1 MGLFI
6 AKSFTESLA
15 RMQAADRESVIEA
28 AEFYQ
33 ANPAHPGLR
42 KHRLEKCRDPGFWS
56 LRSSRDIRIILH
68 DSEHGTLF
76 CYADHHD
83 KAYAWAEKR
92 KLAANPTTGA
102 MQMVVLRELAM
113 PEMRRARA
121 APARDQRRPL
131 FANLPRT
138 EFAWMGVPDEW
149 VDDARSVRSEDELLE
164 LITCLPEEAGE
175 ALLTLAGGGKPRRMR
190 KAVEAVNPFLA
201 ADAVRR
207 FYAVDSAQALRTAL
221 AMPWD
226 DWRIFLH
233 PDQRKWVEAEYDGDA
248 RLCGGP
254 GTGKTVVALHRA
266 VHLARQAPTAH
277 ILLTTI
283 SRALAASLVSL
294 VRRLAGDDST
304 WVDRIIIR
312 AIDTLPEL
320 LLDGQATPSPA
331 ADERQVRDAIKEA
344 QQSLGLHGYSEDF
357 LLDEWGQVIEA
368 ADVRDGASYAALTRQ
383 GRLVRLT
390 RIQRQVVWRIIE
402 RATDLLAARGVTAPF
417 RQVRTVARML
427 AEGRLECPFD
437 YIIADE
443 CQDLRHEHLVLLS
456 AMRKTPQ
463 SLFFVGDLGQRV
475 RQPLVSWRSAGIDI
489 VGCSHTLKVN
499 YRTSHQIQALADRF
513 VAGQFQDAD
522 GVVEDR
528 RQTVSVFSG
537 TPPSIREYM
546 TEEEEQFGVA
556 RWLEQLFEA
565 GIKPQECCLF
575 VRTRELLAR
584 AEAVAGLANCGH
596 VLLDEGVPAEE
607 GAIALATMPYA
618 EGLEFK
624 AVAVMACDAWS
635 VPLQSRL
642 DSAMRDT
649 DADDIRAMER
659 QLLYVAATRARDY
672 LLLSGC
678 VPLSDFLASLDG
690 A

>member
-1 MGLFI
+1 
-6 AKSFTESLA
+6 
-15 RMQAADRESVIEA
+15 MQAAERESVIEA
-28 AEFYQ
+28 AEMYQ

-42 KHRLEKCRDPGFWS
+42 KHRLDKCRDPGFWS
-56 LRSSRDIRIILH
+56 LRSTRDIRIILH

-92 KLAANPTTGA
+92 RLAANPTTGA
-102 MQMVVLRELAM
+102 MQMVMLRELTM
-113 PEMRRARA
+113 PEMRRARGV
-121 APARDQRRPL
+121 PTREQRRPL

-138 EFAWMGVPDEW
+138 EFAWLGVPDEW
-149 VDDARSVRSEDELLE
+149 IDDVRGVKSEDELLE

-175 ALLTLAGGGKPRRMR
+175 ALLTLSAGGTPRVMR
-190 KAVEAVNPFLA
+190 RPVVAINPFLA
-201 ADAVRR
+201 PDAARR
-207 FYAVDSAQALRTAL
+207 FHAVDSAEALHAAL

-233 PDQRKWVEAEYDGDA
+233 PDQRKWVEAEFDGDA

-266 VHLARQAPTAH
+266 VHLARLASEARL
-277 ILLTTI
+277 LLTTI

-294 VRRLAGDDST
+294 VRRLAGDDAGLAE
-304 WVDRIIIR
+304 RITIR
-312 AIDTLPEL
+312 AIDDLPEL
-320 LLDGQATPSPA
+320 LLGGQATPYPA
-331 ADERQVRDAIKEA
+331 ADERQVQYALNEA
-344 QQSLGLHGYSEDF
+344 QQALDLHGYSEDF
-357 LLDEWGQVIEA
+357 LFDEWGQVIA
-368 ADVRDGASYAALTRQ
+368 AAGAHDEASYAALARQ

-390 RIQRQVVWRIIE
+390 RIQRQEVWRIIE
-402 RATDLLAARGVTAPF
+402 RASDLLTARGVTAPF
-417 RQVRTVARML
+417 RQVREVAGML
-427 AEGRLECPFD
+427 AEGRLERPFD
-437 YIIADE
+437 YIIIDE
-443 CQDLRHEHLVLLS
+443 CQDLRHEHLVLLN

-489 VGCSHTLKVN
+489 VGRAHILKVN

-513 VAGQFQDAD
+513 VPGQLQDAD
-522 GVVEDR
+522 GLVEDR
-528 RQTVSVFSG
+528 RQTVSAFSG
-537 TPPSIREYM
+537 KAPSIREYM

-565 GIKPQECCLF
+565 GVKPHECCLF
-575 VRTRELLAR
+575 VRTPELLAR

-596 VLLDEGVPAEE
+596 VLLDEGVTAEE

-624 AVAVMACDAWS
+624 AVAVMACDSWS

-642 DSAMRDT
+642 DSAMRDR

-678 VPLSDFLASLDG
+678 VPLSEFLVSLDS